1 MVMAQPETHQLIQ
14 RDRLGA
20 DLLSSQPRCRKLFGE
35 LAADLELAGGG
46 WPRPPTAL
54 APPPVTAA
62 IGVALQPPAAARHHR
77 P

>member
-1 MVMAQPETHQLIQ
+1 MTQPETHQLIQ

-20 DLLSSQPRCRKLFGE
+20 DLLSFQPPSRNLFEE

-54 APPPVTAA
+54 APHPVTAA
-62 IGVALQPPAAARHHR
+62 IGVALQPPASARHYR

>member
-1 MVMAQPETHQLIQ
+1 MAQPQTHQLIQ

-20 DLLSSQPRCRKLFGE
+20 DLLSFQPQCRNLFEE
-35 LAADLELAGGG
+35 LAADLELAGAG

-54 APPPVTAA
+54 APHPVTAT
-62 IGVALQPPAAARHHR
+62 IGLALQPPAAAGHHR